1 MSAILS
7 SSTSTH
13 RQLNCLTI
21 DCRAIGKNLEQLKA
35 HLPGGVK
42 IMAMIKSGAYGIGD
56 PFPLTDYL
64 ERKGIDIFGL
74 AYTSEALSL
83 RESGSQSE
91 LVVMAPLLEDAPFIA
106 KYELQAVVSDETMID
121 QLAREAK
128 NPIKV
133 HLHINT
139 GMNRLG
145 CRVDHAAFLAEK
157 IAQNPKLKLEG
168 VMTHFSCAEDPEQDP
183 FTYKQIQAFH
193 KCLSALRALDVPMP
207 YIHTSNSAGAL
218 RFHQPECNLVR
229 LGLSLYGFHL
239 SSEMERR
246 YALTPALS
254 LTSTVIGL
262 HICDRGET
270 VSYGRTY
277 QVKKKSAVIAVIPLG
292 YHDGLHRNYSN
303 KGHVYIRGI
312 KAPLVGNICMDQ
324 AMVDVSHI
332 PGVAI
337 GDDVMIFG
345 SHQSP
350 AAFAGMGGTIAHELI
365 SCLGPRITRRFVG
378 PAECD

>member
-1 MSAILS
+1 
-7 SSTSTH
+7 
-13 RQLNCLTI
+13 
-21 DCRAIGKNLEQLKA
+21 
-35 HLPGGVK
+35 
-42 IMAMIKSGAYGIGD
+42 
-56 PFPLTDYL
+56 
-64 ERKGIDIFGL
+64 
-74 AYTSEALSL
+74 
-83 RESGSQSE
+83 
-91 LVVMAPLLEDAPFIA
+91 
-106 KYELQAVVSDETMID
+106 
-121 QLAREAK
+121 
-128 NPIKV
+128 
-133 HLHINT
+133 
-139 GMNRLG
+139 
-145 CRVDHAAFLAEK
+145 
-157 IAQNPKLKLEG
+157 
-168 VMTHFSCAEDPEQDP
+168 
-183 FTYKQIQAFH
+183 
-193 KCLSALRALDVPMP
+193 
-207 YIHTSNSAGAL
+207 L

-303 KGHVYIRGI
+303 KGHVYVRGI